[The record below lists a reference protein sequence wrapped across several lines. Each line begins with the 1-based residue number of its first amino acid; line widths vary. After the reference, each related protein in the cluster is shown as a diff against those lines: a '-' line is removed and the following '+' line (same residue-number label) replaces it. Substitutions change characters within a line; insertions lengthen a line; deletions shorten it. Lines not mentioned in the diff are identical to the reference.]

1 MVKFKVDYANTKTK
15 TIIFHT
21 LPPIQHLQFTN
32 KVMVYVWRSTKSLM
46 LIRYNQQRTQHS
58 NSLISYG
65 IHAGPR
71 LCPRHPRAGGQ
82 PRPRQL
88 GQQPRGGG
96 GQLQPL
102 LGAGVRQ
109 VGVYI
114 STYLHLQHSCNRED
128 HINQGL
134 SYYPILS
141 SHFPIVLNAMPKN
154 I

>member
-1 MVKFKVDYANTKTK
+1 MQY
-15 TIIFHT
+15 TICK
-21 LPPIQHLQFTN
+21 LQPGLHHPGEGSEGGGPGRGRQPGPDSDGARGPWLDN
-32 KVMVYVWRSTKSLM
+32 IHSAVYL
-46 LIRYNQQRTQHS
+46 H
-58 NSLISYG
+58 

-114 STYLHLQHSCNRED
+114 STYLHLKH
-128 HINQGL
+128 
-134 SYYPILS
+134 
-141 SHFPIVLNAMPKN
+141 
-154 I
+154 